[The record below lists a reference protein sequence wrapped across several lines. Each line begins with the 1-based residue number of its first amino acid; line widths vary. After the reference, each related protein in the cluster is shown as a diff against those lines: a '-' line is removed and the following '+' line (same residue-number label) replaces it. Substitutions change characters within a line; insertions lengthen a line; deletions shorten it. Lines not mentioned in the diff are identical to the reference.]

1 MASPRIYRDGDSRP
15 KSNGGRPGTV
25 ITMSSLPTVLVAK
38 GADGTFSVRTKHGKT
53 ETSHL
58 VAVPSGFE
66 DELGVSGVSGEEL
79 VRASFV
85 FLLEREPAAS
95 ILGKFSLDLISRYF
109 PEYRT
114 EIHKYLEANPA

>member
-1 MASPRIYRDGDSRP
+1 
-15 KSNGGRPGTV
+15 V
-25 ITMSSLPTVLVAK
+25 ITVPSLPTVLVAM
-38 GADGTFSVRTKHGKT
+38 GPDGTFSVRTRHGKT

-58 VAVPSGFE
+58 VAVPSGFDE
-66 DELGVSGVSGEEL
+66 ELGVSGVSGEEL

-85 FLLEREPAAS
+85 FLLDREPATS

-114 EIHKYLEANPA
+114 EIHKYLEARPA